1 MENSKV
7 VLTVDKKLVTT
18 KRGSCDQFFAKIK
31 FSEPGEAKYVHR
43 VLILVA
49 GPLMF
54 QVLDI
59 SIDMNSMN
67 MIRNKA
73 ENQHTQT
80 QLKWRSL
87 CAPLDIVPLLPVS
100 SLFLGGRCFFG
111 FFDFFFL
118 FFWYFSSLRSIKEV
132 TTENIRLNKWKAW
145 PVENSEGVLKI
156 DKSLWPRKEDLVTS
170 FWPK

>member
-7 VLTVDKKLVTT
+7 VLKIDKKFVTT

-54 QVLDI
+54 QVLDV
-59 SIDMNSMN
+59 SIDVNSMN

-87 CAPLDIVPLLPVS
+87 CAPLDIVPLLP
-100 SLFLGGRCFFG
+100 LFFSIFG
-111 FFDFFFL
+111 LSL
-118 FFWYFSSLRSIKEV
+118 FFWVSLTFSFYFFDIFLHLGAQK
-132 TTENIRLNKWKAW
+132 K
-145 PVENSEGVLKI
+145 
-156 DKSLWPRKEDLVTS
+156 
-170 FWPK
+170 